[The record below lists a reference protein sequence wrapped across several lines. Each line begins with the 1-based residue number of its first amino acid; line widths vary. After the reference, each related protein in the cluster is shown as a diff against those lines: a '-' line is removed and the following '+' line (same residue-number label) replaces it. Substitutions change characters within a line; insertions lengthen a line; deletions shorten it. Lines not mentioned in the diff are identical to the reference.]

1 MARDSSG
8 LRCSRIELVARRQE
22 DLSQGYPDFHVYAGN
37 KSVGRIYQT
46 HFDSTSAGWFWG
58 VKALTVDLSVGS
70 AMHGSATLADA
81 KTKLRAAF
89 DRWIEW
95 AEAMPRDDLK
105 YPRIAAELKTM
116 VG

>member
-1 MARDSSG
+1 VSS
-8 LRCSRIELVARRQE
+8 IDLVARRQA

-37 KSVGRIYQT
+37 QLVGRIYQT
-46 HFDSTSAGWFWG
+46 HFNSTSGGWFWG
-58 VKALTVDLSVGS
+58 VNALTVDLSVG
-70 AMHGSATLADA
+70 AVMHGYAATLADA

-89 DRWIEW
+89 DCWIEW